1 MEFSYENIVKPVFPL
16 CRADALWYS
25 PTMLRSYRFHPQ
37 AQSRLKVLVA
47 DDDPG
52 VREVLEE
59 ILSPTYEVVSVDNGL
74 AAMEEAKRQRPDL
87 IILDVRMPAADGIL
101 VCDHLRSNESTRHV
115 PVIMIS
121 GDADTERRLKA
132 FGAGADDFV
141 DKPFQIDEFQARV
154 VSKIRRVQEQW
165 EDRDS
170 IVCGTISLDAS
181 KHDVKIAGKSVSLSG
196 VEFQLLK
203 YFMQNPETVLTR
215 AKLLRVIWRGAVVSD
230 RTVDTHIVALRRKI
244 EGADRTIVTIYGMGY
259 ALRPLN

>member
-1 MEFSYENIVKPVFPL
+1 
-16 CRADALWYS
+16 
-25 PTMLRSYRFHPQ
+25 MLRTYRFQPQ
-37 AQSRLKVLVA
+37 AQTRLKVLVA

-52 VREVLEE
+52 VREVIEE
-59 ILSPTYEVVSVDNGL
+59 ILSTDYDVVTVDNGV

-101 VCDHLRSNESTRHV
+101 VCDHLRTNEATRHV

-121 GDADTERRLKA
+121 GDADTERRLRA

-165 EDRDS
+165 EDRDTL
-170 IVCGTISLDAS
+170 VCGSITLDAS
-181 KHDVKIAGKSVSLSG
+181 KHEVKVGDKTVALSG
-196 VEFQLLK
+196 VEFQILK
-203 YFMQNPETVLTR
+203 YFMQNPEVVHTR
-215 AKLLRVIWRGAVVSD
+215 TKLLRVIWRGAVVSD

-244 EGADRTIVTIYGMGY
+244 EVADRTIVTIYGMGY
-259 ALRPLN
+259 ALKPVINN